1 MNQMKKKKM
10 NQMEKKKKSIAKYF
24 RRKSSL
30 AYFQSALELL
40 ANLMQVTP
48 FYFKLKFSVEKL
60 MDIRSQCS

>member
-1 MNQMKKKKM
+1 MNQMK
-10 NQMEKKKKSIAKYF
+10 NIYIYIYIAKYF

-48 FYFKLKFSVEKL
+48 FYFKLQFSVEKL
-60 MDIRSQCS
+60 MEIR